1 MSDLPDWLV
10 EATVAAAPPLDD
22 ATVERLRDL
31 IGSAER
37 HMETHRMDQL
47 APAQRQDAA

>member
-22 ATVERLRDL
+22 TTVERLRDL
-31 IGSAER
+31 LASAER
-37 HMETHRMDQL
+37 HPEAKRLDQP
-47 APAQRQDAA
+47 APAHRQEAA